1 MPDSTR
7 QAARGRRSEA
17 RERRR
22 SQGSDSP
29 VEELEDAVPTSES
42 NGSGAGTAAKVV
54 GTALAAGLLGA
65 VGGAAKAYLE
75 RRDQPSEP
83 VETEPESAP
92 EPEPGPEASAEA
104 PSHQGE
110 PEDQDEPEAEAPSEP
125 QPQPEEPELEAVEG
139 PQDGEREDEGG
150 RGEDEDDSAELHGV
164 AEGEA
169 AEVVDTARRQLESLL
184 GTGVERVSGLDH
196 ANGGWRVTLEAVEVH
211 RVPESTDVMASYEV
225 VLDGESKLV
234 SVNRIR
240 RYRRSQVDDRS

>member
-29 VEELEDAVPTSES
+29 VEELDDAVPTPET
-42 NGSGAGTAAKVV
+42 NGNTTGTAAKVV

-75 RRDQPSEP
+75 RRGQPSEP
-83 VETEPESAP
+83 VETEPETAP
-92 EPEPGPEASAEA
+92 EPQPEPEASAEA
-104 PSHQGE
+104 PSHHGE
-110 PEDQDEPEAEAPSEP
+110 PEDEDEPEAEASSEP
-125 QPQPEEPELEAVEG
+125 QPQPEEPELDAVEG
-139 PQDGEREDEGG
+139 PQDSDGEDEDS
-150 RGEDEDDSAELHGV
+150 RAEDEDDSAELHGV

-196 ANGGWRVTLEAVEVH
+196 ANGGWRVTLEAVEVR